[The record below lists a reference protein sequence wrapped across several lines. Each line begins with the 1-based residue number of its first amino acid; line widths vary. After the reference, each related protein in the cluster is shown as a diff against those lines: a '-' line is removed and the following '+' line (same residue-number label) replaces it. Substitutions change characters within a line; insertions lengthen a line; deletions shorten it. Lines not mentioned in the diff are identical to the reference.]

1 LEEPPQAPIQ
11 EAPDHNRDQGH
22 TMIIKV
28 IITREG
34 TNLAT
39 NLILPTGED
48 LIQTRRET
56 QSIPITETRTEATL
70 MINTEEDPFLMID
83 ETEDILVIARI
94 IEETTIEDTAQKE
107 DTARKEDT
115 AQKGDTVQKE
125 NTHNPET
132 QASILGKTKDQ
143 DQVALTVVAII
154 VQMELIMER
163 IRPKRVPRK
172 QNLTFLAANFHL
184 E

>member
-1 LEEPPQAPIQ
+1 MEEPPQAPIQ

-56 QSIPITETRTEATL
+56 QSIPIIETRTEATL

-107 DTARKEDT
+107 
-115 AQKGDTVQKE
+115 DTVQKE